1 MNRCARTV
9 SASLALVLA
18 AGASAQ
24 WNPAAG
30 QWGKSD
36 SRDLRVMTWNILD
49 GICRT
54 NNKVEDLNNWSALAR
69 IVAAM
74 KPDVLILQETGDNDG
89 NGTGSGVDSTS
100 QLTTTFNYFLHG
112 GNDSFK
118 SNAPVTA
125 WVQKYAPTYD
135 LPYIYVSFSSDGF
148 NRNVVLSRYPF
159 VDITGDGLTAVS
171 TWSSL
176 PDLYAPGGTPGIR
189 GFIFTEINLPDAD
202 YAGNLIVG
210 TAHLKAGGAA
220 SDKSERL
227 IASQNIAYY
236 IDYMFNGGGTA
247 TPDPRGMI
255 LDSPAATL
263 VPSATTPVIWG
274 GDFNEDE
281 NSNGRDGPA
290 WWMTKAQVNGGTDG
304 TDRDRTDCIY
314 DDARDY
320 FTNNRTTQ
328 SSSKL
333 DYICWQDSI
342 ATLRRSFIFN
352 SVNCNSTTTP
362 PELVGYVGGFT
373 LCTSFASDHRPVIA
387 DFILPAPV
395 SQPGVFNLLSPADGA
410 VDLALTP
417 TLTWSPSSNAT
428 SYTVKVSLSPSL
440 SSPIVNATGV
450 TGTSYTIGGGVL
462 AECGQYYWGVIATN
476 SAGSRTSSPASFG
489 FLTYSPG
496 DFNHDGFVNGL
507 DYDEFASV
515 FEAGDLAADFNN
527 DGFVNG
533 LDYDEFA
540 SHFELG
546 C

>member
-1 MNRCARTV
+1 MNRRSRLV

-24 WNPAAG
+24 WNPNAG

-36 SRDLRVMTWNILD
+36 PRDVRVMTWNVLD

-54 NNKVEDLNNWSALAR
+54 NNKVEDLNNWAALAR

-74 KPDVLILQETGDNDG
+74 KPDILLLQETGDNAG

-100 QLTTTFNYFLHG
+100 QLNTTLGYFFNG

-118 SNAPVTA
+118 SNAPITS
-125 WVQKYAPTYD
+125 WVKKYAPTFD
-135 LPYIYVSFSSDGF
+135 MPYIYVSFSSDGF
-148 NRNVVLSRYPF
+148 NRNIVLSRFPF
-159 VDITGDGLTAVS
+159 TDLTGDTFNALS

-189 GFIFTEINLPDAD
+189 GFIFAEINLPDAD
-202 YAGNLIVG
+202 YAGDLVIG
-210 TAHLKAGGAA
+210 TAHLRSGGAA
-220 SDKSERL
+220 SDKQERL
-227 IASQNIAYY
+227 VASQNIAYY
-236 IDYMFNGGGTA
+236 IDYMLNGGGTS

-263 VPSATTPVIWG
+263 VPSATTPAIWG

-290 WWMTKAQVNGGTDG
+290 WWMTKAAVNGGTDG
-304 TDRDRTDCIY
+304 TDRDRTDATF
-314 DDARDY
+314 DDARDF
-320 FTNNRTTQ
+320 FTNNRSTQ

-362 PELVGYVGGFT
+362 PELVGYVGGFS

-387 DFILPAPV
+387 DFILPAAV
-395 SQPGVFNLLSPADGA
+395 TQPGPFNLLTPADNT
-410 VDLALTP
+410 VNTSLT
-417 TLTWSPSSNAT
+417 TSLTWSPSSNAT
-428 SYTVKVSLSPSL
+428 SYTVKVSLSPDL
-440 SSPIVNATGV
+440 SSPIVNAGGL
-450 TGTSYTIGGGVL
+450 TGTSYVIGGGVL
-462 AECGQYYWGVIATN
+462 AECGQYYWGVTAVNT
-476 SAGSRTSSPASFG
+476 AGTRASSPTSFG
-489 FLTYSPG
+489 FRTSFPADLTG
-496 DFNHDGFVNGL
+496 DGFVNGD
-507 DYDEFASV
+507 DYDLFASY
-515 FEAGDLAADFNN
+515 FENADLGADINGDT
-527 DGFVNG
+527 FVNG
-533 LDYDEFA
+533 DDFDAFA
-540 SHFELG
+540 SHFEAG

>member
-1 MNRCARTV
+1 MNRRCNMV
-9 SASLALVLA
+9 SASLALALV

-24 WNPAAG
+24 WNPNAG

-36 SRDLRVMTWNILD
+36 SRDVRVMTWNILD

-54 NNKVEDLNNWSALAR
+54 NNKVEDLNNWAALAR

-74 KPDVLILQETGDNDG
+74 KPDVLIMQETGDNDG
-89 NGTGSGVDSTS
+89 NGTGTGVDSVS
-100 QLTTTFNYFLHG
+100 QLTTTLWYFLHG

-118 SNAPVTA
+118 SNAAITS

-148 NRNVVLSRYPF
+148 NRNVVLSRFPF
-159 VDITGDGLTAVS
+159 TDLTGDGFNAVS

-189 GFIFTEINLPDAD
+189 GFIFAEINLPNAD
-202 YAGNLIVG
+202 YAGDLVIG
-210 TAHLKAGGAA
+210 TAHLKSGGAA
-220 SDKSERL
+220 SDKTERL
-227 IASQNIAYY
+227 VASQNIAYY
-236 IDYMFNGGGTA
+236 IDYMFNGGGTS

-263 VPSATTPVIWG
+263 IPSATTPVIWG

-304 TDRDRTDCIY
+304 TDRDRTDCTF
-314 DDARDY
+314 DDARDF
-320 FTNNRTTQ
+320 FTNNRSTQ

-387 DFILPAPV
+387 DFILPAAV
-395 SQPGVFNLLSPADGA
+395 TQPGPFNLLTPADGA
-410 VDLALTP
+410 VNTSLT
-417 TLTWSPSSNAT
+417 TSLTWSPSSNAT
-428 SYTVKVSLSPSL
+428 SYTVKVSLSPDL
-440 SSPIVNATGV
+440 SSPVVNAGGI
-450 TGTSYTIGGGVL
+450 TGTSYVIGNGVL
-462 AECGQYYWGVIATN
+462 AECGAYYWGVTAVN
-476 SAGSRTSSPASFG
+476 SAGSRASTPTASGFRTS
-489 FLTYSPG
+489 LPG
-496 DFNHDGFVNGL
+496 DFNHDGYINAN
-507 DYDEFASV
+507 DYDDFAIL
-515 FEAGDLAADFNN
+515 FEAGDLGADFNH
-527 DGFVNG
+527 DSYVNAN
-533 LDYDEFA
+533 DYDDFA

>member
-1 MNRCARTV
+1 MNRRSRLV

-24 WNPAAG
+24 WNPNAG

-36 SRDLRVMTWNILD
+36 PRDVRVMTWNVLD

-54 NNKVEDLNNWSALAR
+54 NNKVEDLNNWAALAR

-74 KPDVLILQETGDNDG
+74 KPDILLLQETGDNAG

-100 QLTTTFNYFLHG
+100 QLNTTLGYFFNG

-118 SNAPVTA
+118 SNAPITS
-125 WVQKYAPTYD
+125 WVKKYAPTFD
-135 LPYIYVSFSSDGF
+135 MPYVYVSFTTDGF
-148 NRNVVLSRYPF
+148 NRNIVLSRFPF
-159 VDITGDGLTAVS
+159 TDLTGDTFNAIS

-189 GFIFTEINLPDAD
+189 GFIFAEINLPDAD
-202 YAGNLIVG
+202 YAGNLVVG
-210 TAHLKAGGAA
+210 TAHLRSGGTA
-220 SDKSERL
+220 SDKQERL
-227 IASQNIAYY
+227 VASQNIAYY
-236 IDYMFNGGGTA
+236 IDYMLNGGGTS

-263 VPSATTPVIWG
+263 VPSATTPAIWG

-290 WWMTKAQVNGGTDG
+290 WWMTKAAVNGGTDG
-304 TDRDRTDCIY
+304 TDRDRTDATF
-314 DDARDY
+314 DDARDF
-320 FTNNRTTQ
+320 FTNNRSTQ

-362 PELVGYVGGFT
+362 PELVGYVGGFS

-387 DFILPAPV
+387 DFILPAAV
-395 SQPGVFNLLSPADGA
+395 TQPGPFNLLTPADNT
-410 VDLALTP
+410 VNTSLT
-417 TLTWSPSSNAT
+417 TSLTWSPSSNAT
-428 SYTVKVSLSPSL
+428 SYTVKVSLSPDL
-440 SSPIVNATGV
+440 SSPIVNAGGLA
-450 TGTSYTIGGGVL
+450 GTSYVIGGGVL
-462 AECGQYYWGVIATN
+462 AECGQYYWGVTAVNT
-476 SAGSRTSSPASFG
+476 AGSRASTPASFG
-489 FLTYSPG
+489 FRTSFPADLTG
-496 DFNHDGFVNGL
+496 DGFVNGD
-507 DYDEFASV
+507 DYDLFASY
-515 FEAGDLAADFNN
+515 FESGDLGADING
-527 DGFVNG
+527 DTFVNG
-533 LDYDEFA
+533 DDFDAFA
-540 SHFELG
+540 SHFEAG

>member
-1 MNRCARTV
+1 MNRRCNLV
-9 SASLALVLA
+9 SASLALALV

-24 WNPAAG
+24 WNPNAG

-36 SRDLRVMTWNILD
+36 SRDVRVMTWNILD

-54 NNKVEDLNNWSALAR
+54 NNKVEDLNNWAALAR

-74 KPDVLILQETGDNDG
+74 KPDVLIMQETGDNDG
-89 NGTGSGVDSTS
+89 NGTGTGVDSVS
-100 QLTTTFNYFLHG
+100 QLTTTLGYFLHG

-118 SNAPVTA
+118 SNAAITS

-148 NRNVVLSRYPF
+148 NRNVVLSRFPF
-159 VDITGDGLTAVS
+159 TDLTGDGFNAVS

-189 GFIFTEINLPDAD
+189 GFIFAEINLPNAD
-202 YAGNLIVG
+202 YAGDLVIG
-210 TAHLKAGGAA
+210 TAHLKSGGAA
-220 SDKSERL
+220 SDKTERL
-227 IASQNIAYY
+227 VASQNIAYY
-236 IDYMFNGGGTA
+236 IDYMFNGGGTS

-263 VPSATTPVIWG
+263 IPSATTPVIWG

-304 TDRDRTDCIY
+304 TDRDRTDCTF
-314 DDARDY
+314 DDARDF
-320 FTNNRTTQ
+320 FTNNRSTQ

-387 DFILPAPV
+387 DFILPAAV
-395 SQPGVFNLLSPADGA
+395 TQPGPFNLLTPADGA
-410 VDLALTP
+410 VNTSP
-417 TLTWSPSSNAT
+417 TTSLTWSPSSNAT
-428 SYTVKVSLSPSL
+428 SYTVKVSLSPDL
-440 SSPIVNATGV
+440 SSPVVNAGGI
-450 TGTSYTIGGGVL
+450 TGTSYVIGNGAL
-462 AECGQYYWGVIATN
+462 AECGSYYWGVTAVN
-476 SAGSRTSSPASFG
+476 SAGSRASTPTASGFRTS
-489 FLTYSPG
+489 LPG
-496 DFNHDGFVNGL
+496 DFNHDGYINAN
-507 DYDEFASV
+507 DYDDFAIL
-515 FEAGDLAADFNN
+515 FEAGDLGADFNH
-527 DGFVNG
+527 DSYVNAN
-533 LDYDEFA
+533 DYDDFA